1 MLTHKNLVSN
11 TLMGVQW
18 LYNCKEGGRSRSWGS
33 SIFPRVWHDG
43 CHEFEVLCKDTKWF
57 LFQNLI

>member
-18 LYNCKEGGRSRSWGS
+18 LYNCKEG
-33 SIFPRVWHDG
+33 
-43 CHEFEVLCKDTKWF
+43 EEVVLGVLPHPST
-57 LFQNLI
+57 